1 MAKAIDLTGKKFG
14 ELIVLERDFEI
25 QKEHPTERQAWWK
38 CKCNACGEEKSLRAS
53 VIKKA
58 KTCGCRNG
66 IKKGTVPIAAIEAA
80 KKNNKID
87 LTGQRFTR
95 LLVLEEAD
103 AEHQVYYNGKHKVTW
118 KCQCDCG
125 NIHYATTENLRR
137 GDTPSC
143 GCITKEN
150 QRAKLKDLSGQRFGH
165 LEVIRWIGTINHNSK
180 YLVRCDCGKEY
191 EIYAQN
197 LTQGCTTSCGCVK
210 ESHGEN
216 KIREILKQN
225 NIKFETQKSFHNFNY
240 QDTFGKPRYDFYL
253 PEYNILIE
261 YDGQQHFTPAFNWD
275 TKESFE
281 LRQKHDKIKNQY
293 ALNNNYVLIRIPY
306 LHYNDLCLKD
316 LLLNSDYIIEKE

>member
-1 MAKAIDLTGKKFG
+1 MAKAIDLTGKNFG

-66 IKKGTVPIAAIEAA
+66 IKKGTVPISAIEAA

-125 NIHYATTENLRR
+125 
-137 GDTPSC
+137 
-143 GCITKEN
+143 
-150 QRAKLKDLSGQRFGH
+150 
-165 LEVIRWIGTINHNSK
+165 
-180 YLVRCDCGKEY
+180 KEY

-197 LTQGCTTSCGCVK
+197 LTQGCTTSCGCVR

-225 NIKFETQKSFHNFNY
+225 NIKFETQKSFYNFNY

-261 YDGQQHFTPAFNWD
+261 YDGQQHFTPVFNWD